1 MTDGWR
7 SLKFIL
13 STHELARD
21 LDQGAVKMG
30 HSRLFSP
37 SLCASRRARSPGV
50 ESTLRAEIRTPPPPP
65 QPPLPLSSLLLC
77 PVHPRWSAAHAAST
91 PCVCTR
97 LSNYTRDAMVKKSNT
112 RTQLVLRPGQTPSPR
127 VYSPRIPHV
136 CAPCGLIYR
145 TVGHAARSESLTAL
159 RSLTRRPPLAA
170 HRRRRRAPGR
180 SR

>member
-65 QPPLPLSSLLLC
+65 SPPCLSRLFFCVPST
-77 PVHPRWSAAHAAST
+77 HAG
-91 PCVCTR
+91 R
-97 LSNYTRDAMVKKSNT
+97 L
-112 RTQLVLRPGQTPSPR
+112 RTLRPPR
-127 VYSPRIPHV
+127 ACVLDLV
-136 CAPCGLIYR
+136 
-145 TVGHAARSESLTAL
+145 TTHA
-159 RSLTRRPPLAA
+159 TRW
-170 HRRRRRAPGR
+170 
-180 SR
+180 

>member
-1 MTDGWR
+1 MSSR
-7 SLKFIL
+7 AISIRVL
-13 STHELARD
+13 SKWGTVD
-21 LDQGAVKMG
+21 
-30 HSRLFSP
+30 FSP
-37 SLCASRRARSPGV
+37 PLCARLAVRAVRVEYSPRRD
-50 ESTLRAEIRTPPPPP
+50 TYPPPPP
-65 QPPLPLSSLLLC
+65 APLASLPLSSLLLC